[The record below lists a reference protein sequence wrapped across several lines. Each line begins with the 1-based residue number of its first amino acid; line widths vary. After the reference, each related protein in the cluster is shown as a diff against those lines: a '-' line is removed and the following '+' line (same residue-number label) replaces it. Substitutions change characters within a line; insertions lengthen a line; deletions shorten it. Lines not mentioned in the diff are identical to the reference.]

1 MKLARYRYHD
11 GAGIVHVGV
20 LHHDLAYDIGVGSMA
35 AILQH
40 SVAEIRALID
50 TAVAGP
56 GRPLAELTMLAP
68 IDGRTEVWGAGV
80 TYRRSRT
87 ARAEESRHEKVYVD
101 VYDAE
106 RPELFFKSVAWRAL
120 TDGDP
125 AGIRQDSTD
134 SVAEPELALVLNRHA
149 EIVGAVVCNDLTAR
163 SIEGENPIYLPQA
176 KIFRGS
182 CALSSAI
189 SLWWELTDP
198 EDLAISLTI
207 HRDGAQVFFGQT
219 RTSQMKRSYDEL
231 VYWLFRAEQFPDGV
245 VLSTGTGIVPEL
257 GDTLMPGDV
266 VTVAVDQVGSLTNT
280 MTSDPAL
287 FEGLISA

>member
-1 MKLARYRYHD
+1 MKLARYRD

-20 LHHDLAYDIGVGSMA
+20 LDDDLAYDIGVGSMA

-40 SVAEIRALID
+40 SVSEIRALID

-56 GRPLAELTMLAP
+56 GRPLAELTVLAP
-68 IDGRTEVWGAGV
+68 IDDRTEVWGAGV

-87 ARAEESRHEKVYVD
+87 ARAEESRHEKVYLD

-106 RPELFFKSVAWRAL
+106 RPELFFKSVAWRVL

-207 HRDGAQVFFGQT
+207 ERDGAQVFFGQT

-280 MTSDPAL
+280 VTSDPAL
-287 FEGLISA
+287 FEGLVAA

>member
-1 MKLARYRYHD
+1 MKLARYRD

-20 LHHDLAYDIGVGSMA
+20 LDDDLAYDIGVGSMA

-40 SVAEIRALID
+40 SVSEIRALID

-56 GRPLAELTMLAP
+56 GRPLAELTVLAP
-68 IDGRTEVWGAGV
+68 IDDRTEVWGAGV

-87 ARAEESRHEKVYVD
+87 ARAEESRHEKVYLD

-106 RPELFFKSVAWRAL
+106 RPELFFKSVAWRVL

-189 SLWWELTDP
+189 SLWSELTDP

-207 HRDGAQVFFGQT
+207 ERDGAQVFFGQT

-280 MTSDPAL
+280 VTSDPAL
-287 FEGLISA
+287 FEGLVAA